1 MENIINEINII
12 IIIIIISI
20 IYIIIKYVVIIGV
33 MCILA
38 YILALSII
46 NIFKILELRRY
57 NKYIEKT
64 INEVNLQDNQKS
76 IQQVI
81 DIILKINAKKCDKNI
96 AFILNGNKEEIVN
109 VIFMELVASN
119 VEVYKIEE
127 IESINCDDYEIIC
140 NITVNT

>member
-33 MCILA
+33 ICILS

-81 DIILKINAKKCDKNI
+81 DIILKINVKKGDKKI

-127 IESINCDDYEIIC
+127 IESINCDD
-140 NITVNT
+140 